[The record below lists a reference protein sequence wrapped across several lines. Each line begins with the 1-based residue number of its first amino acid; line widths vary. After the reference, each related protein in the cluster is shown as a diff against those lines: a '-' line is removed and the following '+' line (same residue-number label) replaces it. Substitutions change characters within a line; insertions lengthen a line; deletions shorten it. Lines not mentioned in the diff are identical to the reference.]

1 MYKII
6 FIDID
11 GTLRDNKRNLSQ
23 KTIDTIKKV
32 TDEGIFV
39 VLCSGRP
46 RKYTEEISR
55 KCFASKYIITSNGA
69 NIYDYKEN
77 KILYSNIMDKKALIE
92 LYDMAIQENVRFIM
106 DVGEHRVVN
115 IVKHPEREEKLEGN
129 IEDFVYNHD
138 VVQCII
144 ADEDFYKIKK
154 LVPQIDKL
162 EKVEIKNRHK
172 SLTDPNYPRTDT
184 IYCDV
189 GNIGSNKGNA
199 VQKLCKYLTIDL
211 KNAIAIGDSFND
223 LSMFEKVGY
232 SVAMGNANEEIKEK
246 ANEVTLSNDDDGVA
260 VFLEKLLNHEFILQ
274 NSQFTNIIKK
284 IKNKCNKK

>member
-1 MYKII
+1 
-6 FIDID
+6 
-11 GTLRDNKRNLSQ
+11 
-23 KTIDTIKKV
+23 
-32 TDEGIFV
+32 
-39 VLCSGRP
+39 
-46 RKYTEEISR
+46 
-55 KCFASKYIITSNGA
+55 
-69 NIYDYKEN
+69 
-77 KILYSNIMDKKALIE
+77 
-92 LYDMAIQENVRFIM
+92 MAIQENVRFIM

-144 ADEDFYKIKK
+144 ADEDFYKIKR

-189 GNIGSNKGNA
+189 GNLGSNKGNA
-199 VQKLCKYLTIDL
+199 VQKLCEYLTIDL
-211 KNAIAIGDSFND
+211 KDAIAIGDSYND

-246 ANEVTLSNDDDGVA
+246 ANEVTLSNDNDGVA
-260 VFLEKLLNHEFILQ
+260 VFLEKLL
-274 NSQFTNIIKK
+274 
-284 IKNKCNKK
+284 